1 MKTLHAFFAAALVA
15 AAPALAQVPIG
26 PSSIKLGKIEVS
38 APSTPEYQVT
48 GGQSKRYE
56 TKKWLE
62 FEISYDT
69 VPEEIDELTFKFT
82 ALVEKK
88 LLDGEVTYVN
98 IGKGNKHYAVAY
110 ISPKSLEKL
119 TGGRPF
125 TAAGLENVWVEVN
138 RQGQV
143 LAREQLRNSAQPN
156 VPRVTGMILNKSQ
169 TPFAPLFYDRY
180 EEIKPT
186 R

>member
-1 MKTLHAFFAAALVA
+1 MKNLHAILIATTLLAGPVF
-15 AAPALAQVPIG
+15 AQVPIG
-26 PSSIKLGKIEVS
+26 PNSIKLGKVAVE
-38 APSTPEYQVT
+38 AQTTPQYQIT
-48 GGQSKRYE
+48 GGPTKRSE
-56 TKKWLE
+56 NKKWLE
-62 FEISYDT
+62 FEISYD
-69 VPEEIDELTFKFT
+69 VSAEEIDELTFKFT
-82 ALVEKK
+82 ALVEGK

-98 IGKGNKHYAVAY
+98 ISKGKDKYAVMY

-119 TGGRPF
+119 TGGKPF
-125 TAAGLENVWVEVN
+125 TGAGLGNVWVEVN

-143 LAREQLRNSAQPN
+143 LAREQLKPGAQPN
-156 VPRVTGMILNKSQ
+156 VARVNGMILNKSQ